1 MSGFSRVSI
10 PNNTKK
16 MIQNIKEIAANHS
29 DEEIYTMLKE
39 CSMDPNE
46 TVHKL
51 LYQDTFHEVKRKRDK
66 RKESNREA
74 SDTRWRPTSQGRGGR
89 AGRGNYI
96 PRYASHDSDSRRNIV
111 IAKENGISE
120 GGGKGSTSP
129 LSHMPVA
136 TETKATTGENKSTIP
151 ILSSMS
157 NMPNGSIKAEHLPS
171 DKLSFSVDSSI
182 EGLSAV
188 MVSKVGSSS
197 TDGKLS
203 LSSSDQSSLSISVV
217 SASGDYALSSE
228 PAIFPSS
235 DGLSLSVVGAI
246 KGEVGT
252 HQSIVDTT
260 ADINVSHDN
269 GGSKL
274 SFLQETIASETSHA
288 FVNGKLKENFLGI
301 EGAKVLNTSQA
312 ASPSSSITGASSS
325 RPSSNYSNRSQH
337 TGAPIKAGPAKEWKP
352 KSTIVN
358 TSTVP
363 GVFTTSAVDFRIG
376 EAVNPM
382 VIDNA
387 TKIQKKLEDLLVS
400 DTIHVIIPDHLQVSE
415 SERSG
420 LSFGSFD
427 SNFSLSMRFKNE
439 PDREEISRES
449 SESSGEIEEN
459 TEALP
464 SSTVDSSKVAEENNY
479 QGDQQA
485 SIPENQTV
493 GLEIL
498 SSISPAAENDQSKS
512 EGSLASEVLQHS
524 VIHTAPVY
532 SNFGLVP
539 PMLGSHFSALESA
552 DPQAH
557 ETARLPSFIVPQPF
571 DPSTNYYASIY
582 RPAIDGDGRFSPLLS
597 SGAATKYNGTG
608 AVLSAQT
615 GQESVSSLTF
625 STGSAPLVTQTA
637 GVAQSSIASGQ
648 HPVPVF
654 RQPAGVHIS
663 HYPPNYVHYSQYFSP
678 CYVPPPAAIHHFLG
692 NTAAFP
698 QQPPP
703 GGLFPLSTATA
714 GTNAVKYPISQYKP
728 ATNSGPTGQPYA
740 LNPLVY
746 GSAVSGGN
754 SAGSDDLTSSQFK
767 DNNVFMTGQQSEGS
781 AVWMSPPTRDI
792 STFQAGSF
800 YNVPPQG
807 QPVAFASAQGGH
819 AAAAFTGIYHPT
831 QSVAGGS
838 VHPLLQQSQP
848 IGGAA
853 EMGGPPLGIY
863 QQPQRA
869 SPINWI
875 NNY

>member
-29 DEEIYTMLKE
+29 DEEIYAMLKE

-66 RKESNREA
+66 RKESNKEA

-89 AGRGNYI
+89 GGRGNYI

-129 LSHMPVA
+129 LSHMPLA
-136 TETKATTGENKSTIP
+136 TETKATTGENKLTIP
-151 ILSSMS
+151 ISSAMS

-171 DKLSFSVDSSI
+171 DKLSFSVGTSI

-188 MVSKVGSSS
+188 MVSKAGSSS
-197 TDGKLS
+197 TDGKVS

-217 SASGDYALSSE
+217 SASGDYALSSD
-228 PAIFPSS
+228 PVILPSS
-235 DGLSLSVVGAI
+235 DALALSVVGAI
-246 KGEVGT
+246 KREVGT

-260 ADINVSHDN
+260 AD
-269 GGSKL
+269 SKL
-274 SFLQETIASETSHA
+274 SFLQETIASETSHT
-288 FVNGKLKENFLGI
+288 FVNGKLQENFHEI
-301 EGAKVLNTSQA
+301 EGAKVLNTSQT
-312 ASPSSSITGASSS
+312 ASPSSSITGVSSS

-358 TSTVP
+358 PSTVT
-363 GVFTTSAVDFRIG
+363 GVFTTSAVDFHIR

-382 VIDNA
+382 VLDNA

-415 SERSG
+415 SERNG

-427 SNFSLSMRFKNE
+427 SNFSLSVRFKTE
-439 PDREEISRES
+439 PDREEISREP
-449 SESSGEIEEN
+449 SESSREIEET
-459 TEALP
+459 TEALL
-464 SSTVDSSKVAEENNY
+464 SSTVDSSKVTEENDY

-493 GLEIL
+493 GLDIP

-512 EGSLASEVLQHS
+512 EASLASEVLQHS

-571 DPSTNYYASIY
+571 DPSTNYFASIY
-582 RPAIDGDGRFSPLLS
+582 RPAIDGDGRFSPLLA

-625 STGSAPLVTQTA
+625 STGSTPLVTQAA
-637 GVAQSSIASGQ
+637 GVVQSSIASGQ
-648 HPVPVF
+648 QPVPVY

-703 GGLFPLSTATA
+703 GGIFPLSTATA

-754 SAGSDDLTSSQFK
+754 PTGSEDLTPSQFK

-807 QPVAFASAQGGH
+807 QPVAFAPAQAGH

-831 QSVAGGS
+831 QSVPGGS
-838 VHPLLQQSQP
+838 VHPLLQQSQA

-853 EMGGPPLGIY
+853 EMGGPPVGIY